1 MRSSMQLI
9 SRNISDGIFLRTGK
23 NRADTLFASTVP
35 YCDIE
40 LEPYVYDLELAGQI
54 LDEAGWKMG
63 SGNVRE
69 KDGQPLNI
77 DLLYNSDSVTENP
90 LQSIF
95 RANTSPSVFL

>member
-1 MRSSMQLI
+1 M
-9 SRNISDGIFLRTGK
+9 
-23 NRADTLFASTVP
+23 
-35 YCDIE
+35 
-40 LEPYVYDLELAGQI
+40 
-54 LDEAGWKMG
+54 DEAGWKMG

>member
-9 SRNISDGIFLRTGK
+9 SRISLTVFLRTGK
-23 NRADTLFASTVP
+23 PADTLFASTVP